1 MVKFCKFDRSKVCYH
16 NCCSVFNPIFGVSV
30 CPLFRGG
37 NFFKARKVG
46 VGCRDLVSKH
56 LRRKGSG
63 TFG

>member
-1 MVKFCKFDRSKVCYH
+1 MVKFCKFDGSKECFH
-16 NCCSVFNPIFGVSV
+16 RTCSVFSPVFGVSV

-37 NFFKARKVG
+37 NFFRSRKVASG
-46 VGCRDLVSKH
+46 ARDLVSKH